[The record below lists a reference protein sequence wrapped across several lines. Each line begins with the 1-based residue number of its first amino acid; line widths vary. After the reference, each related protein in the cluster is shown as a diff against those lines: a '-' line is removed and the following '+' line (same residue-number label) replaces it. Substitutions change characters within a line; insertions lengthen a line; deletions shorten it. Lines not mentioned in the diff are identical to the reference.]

1 MSILVGYM
9 HKYNCYEAYEYNEN
23 TGEVKYNWKKDGRFS
38 LLSGPNTNTPEY
50 NYQKALYN
58 RLKEQLIEENLQ
70 IYDKDL
76 GEFRNFTFNDELPRA
91 FTAKDIAK
99 VKQESDN
106 LFGYMNH
113 NTKSLYLKTGLF
125 FMFHQF
131 MTFITAKKN
140 QYLLTEG
147 VYKQGH

>member
-1 MSILVGYM
+1 
-9 HKYNCYEAYEYNEN
+9 
-23 TGEVKYNWKKDGRFS
+23 
-38 LLSGPNTNTPEY
+38 
-50 NYQKALYN
+50 
-58 RLKEQLIEENLQ
+58 
-70 IYDKDL
+70 
-76 GEFRNFTFNDELPRA
+76 
-91 FTAKDIAK
+91 
-99 VKQESDN
+99 
-106 LFGYMNH
+106 MNH